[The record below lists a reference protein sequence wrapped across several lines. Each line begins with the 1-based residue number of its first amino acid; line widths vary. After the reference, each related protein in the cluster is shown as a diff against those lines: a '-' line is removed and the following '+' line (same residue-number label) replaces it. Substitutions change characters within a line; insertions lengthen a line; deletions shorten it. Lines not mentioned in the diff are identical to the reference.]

1 MSLLNIFLDKITEAD
16 LNNLISNGVPE
27 SPTID
32 YKRDTYGNSDS
43 DKREF
48 LADVS
53 SFANTIGG
61 DIVIGIDEASG
72 LPTALKPLNGD
83 IDAEARRL
91 ESIALSG
98 IEPRL
103 TNLRIRSVPV
113 TGGHVIIVR
122 VPRSFVPPHRV
133 IAQNSNRFYARAGTK
148 KYEPNVDQLRHL
160 FTDAPHM
167 LERIRSFHADR
178 LVKITAGDTPTPLGP
193 LGKVVLHIIP
203 LPSFADGRMADIV
216 SEIAK
221 GTHVPIPLDEVGFSS
236 NYAVNLD
243 GYLSYSV
250 GALGARLA
258 YAQFFRNGAI
268 EGVGELRS
276 DDNVNSRFITR
287 DLTNL
292 VVSRVRQY
300 LDVLR
305 AYDLGLPVYIF
316 LSLCNAARVV
326 YRYAEG
332 PGAGWH
338 ESRPLSREIVSMPE
352 IYIDN
357 FDIDVIDV
365 MRPAFTALW
374 NAVGFLRCDRYDDI
388 ASWKAS
394 NPYVLWWR

>member
-1 MSLLNIFLDKITEAD
+1 MFFLISSACCFTCSAFWDKITEAD
-16 LNNLISNGVPE
+16 LNNLISTGVPE

-48 LADVS
+48 LADLS
-53 SFANTIGG
+53 SFANTTGG
-61 DIVIGIDEASG
+61 DIVIGMDEASG
-72 LPTALKPLNGD
+72 LPTAVKPLTVD
-83 IDAEARRL
+83 IDTEIRRL

-103 TNLRIRSVPV
+103 TNLRIRSVQIA
-113 TGGHVIIVR
+113 GGHIIIVR
-122 VPRSFVPPHRV
+122 VPHSFVPPHRV
-133 IAQNSNRFYARAGTK
+133 IAQNSNRFYARAGSK

-160 FTDAPHM
+160 FTDTPHM
-167 LERIRSFHADR
+167 LERIRSFRADR
-178 LVKITAGDTPTPLGP
+178 LVKIAAGDTPTPLGQ
-193 LGKVVLHIIP
+193 LGKVVLHVIP

-216 SEIAK
+216 SQLAK
-221 GTHVPIPLDEVGFSS
+221 GTHVPIPLDEVGFPS

-250 GALGARLA
+250 GPPGARLA

-276 DDNVNSRFITR
+276 DDNVNSRFITG

-292 VVSRVRQY
+292 VVSRIRLY

-326 YRYAEG
+326 HRYADASG
-332 PGAGWH
+332 GGWH
-338 ESRPLSREIVSMPE
+338 ESHPLSREIVSMPE
-352 IYIDN
+352 IYISAPEEWQTN
-357 FDIDVIDV
+357 AKVL
-365 MRPAFTALW
+365 PAARKDSTSLIEFSSSARFHI
-374 NAVGFLRCDRYDDI
+374 G
-388 ASWKAS
+388 
-394 NPYVLWWR
+394 P